1 MGAGQAPCCCLSSQP
16 GPTPRC
22 RCWNGPRLPAGTGR
36 AGPGH
41 GVRPSHPRLR
51 PSSRRVCFFCSSPG
65 TLSPSAFSLLLPAP
79 PPTPLLCQTLMPAH
93 RSNSGFSTSKVAPLE
108 VSSSGQLVVFR
119 ELWQVTTAFGN
130 ISSAVSF
137 SACAY
142 AGNSGVL
149 PLLSSFYLPPS
160 SPGQDIIL
168 EGGGPKFVPMVW
180 EKQFLPFHIKTV
192 I

>member
-1 MGAGQAPCCCLSSQP
+1 MPLLEWPPPSCRHRKGWARARGQTQPPKASAFEPESLFLLLFSWYPEPLSILSPASSPSSHSPPLSNPDASSQIQLWLQHFQ
-16 GPTPRC
+16 G
-22 RCWNGPRLPAGTGR
+22 G
-36 AGPGH
+36 
-41 GVRPSHPRLR
+41 
-51 PSSRRVCFFCSSPG
+51 
-65 TLSPSAFSLLLPAP
+65 
-79 PPTPLLCQTLMPAH
+79 
-93 RSNSGFSTSKVAPLE
+93 PLE

-119 ELWQVTTAFGN
+119 ELWQVTTAFGD